1 MSGLVALVIALAVL
15 YMLYD
20 SHLKKIKRGEFAGAA
35 KSDGEAQQTGGRGR
49 KRTVGAQKRSALSGF
64 RV

>member
-1 MSGLVALVIALAVL
+1 V
-15 YMLYD
+15 
-20 SHLKKIKRGEFAGAA
+20 EFAGAA